1 MKIVKGIAI
10 YTGIILG
17 AILILGVVLMGL
29 MFIFPSFGLFGY
41 NFQYKSMDSTL
52 FSNIDFANYETDDMK
67 LSTSSPVVNLY
78 INNGNYNLIL
88 KPTKYGELQSY
99 VESNYAGF
107 VKTESGVFETTLIA
121 DGVVVKN
128 SATGKN
134 ELNLTL
140 DLNGPKGG
148 VVFRGGND
156 FYVSVPYEYNGKVV
170 SYNITANADGG
181 DVTLQ
186 NSDNKNEFDRNLNA
200 VSFNISTGRGNV
212 VIKGLQSK
220 EEGGKI
226 VENKEVT
233 IKSMS
238 ISTKG
243 GVVDLSNFDKLT
255 IEEKLLLKST
265 RADYVFKKLIA
276 EKGIEIVG
284 DNVRFQADEVTARE
298 DGFVY
303 KSATGG
309 LDIGKLNCS
318 NVDIDNYVE
327 QGNDTYKLE
336 YRVNDGGSYTN
347 IESGTNWAIKYV
359 NYESTILTDSAQIDI
374 DELIGKFGI
383 ENEYGNITIKH
394 CTNQGSIR
402 NEHGNVTIN
411 TSGYFNDSKVG
422 TAGVQYAP
430 TSSLIIY
437 NGYGKIYV
445 GKYFQNG
452 VFTTENGDIECY
464 SAYKMLDSNNNKHYY
479 TNILTDDGNVVF
491 ESEGNA
497 CSVISTGK
505 SNITAKITNVTK
517 HISTDSILFE
527 GEQVNYGFKVNSGNL
542 NVTLPSAGNSFDIKA
557 SGNVNGYV
565 TTSTPIENNIL
576 AKINYVSGQPNVVYP
591 AYVRLIGGDVE
602 IRGSY

>member
-1 MKIVKGIAI
+1 MKTFKGIAI

-17 AILILGVVLMGL
+17 TILILGLILMGA
-29 MFIFPSFGLFGY
+29 MFIFPKFGLFGY
-41 NFQYKSMDSTL
+41 NFQYKSMESTL
-52 FSNIDFANYETDDMK
+52 FNDIKIENFETNK
-67 LSTSSPVVNLY
+67 LTISKTSPVVNLHV
-78 INNGNYNLIL
+78 NNGNYNLIL
-88 KPTKYGELQSY
+88 QPTDGEVVKSY
-99 VESNYAGF
+99 VNSSYAGF
-107 VKTESGVFETTLIA
+107 VKTESGVFNTTLITQ
-121 DGVVVKN
+121 GVVVKN
-128 SATGKN
+128 NLTGEN

-140 DLNGPKGG
+140 DLNEPKGA
-148 VVFRGGND
+148 VTFRDGNNL
-156 FYVSVPYEYNGKVV
+156 YISVPYMLDGNVIT
-170 SYNITANADGG
+170 YNISVNADGG
-181 DVTLQ
+181 DINLTNSTKDNAFNKPLNTL
-186 NSDNKNEFDRNLNA
+186 SL
-200 VSFNISTGRGNV
+200 NISTGRGNV
-212 VIKGLQSK
+212 KVKGLDTK
-220 EEGGKI
+220 EENGKV

-233 IKSMS
+233 LNSLS
-238 ISTKG
+238 FTTKG

-255 IEEKLLLKST
+255 IKEKLILNST

-284 DNVRFQADEVTARE
+284 DNVRFQADEVTARV

-318 NVDIDNYVE
+318 NVDIDHLEKQEN
-327 QGNDTYKLE
+327 NTYALK
-336 YRVNDGGSYTN
+336 YRVVTESGFTN
-347 IESGTNWAIKYV
+347 INSATNWNLVYE
-359 NYESTILTDSAQIDI
+359 NYESTILTESAQIDI

-411 TSGYFNDSKVG
+411 TSGYFNDANVG
-422 TAGVQYAP
+422 TTEVQYAP

-464 SAYKMLDSNNNKHYY
+464 SSYKMLDDNKHFY
-479 TNILTDDGNVVF
+479 TKILTDDGNVVF
-491 ESEGNA
+491 ESEANG

-505 SNITAKITNVTK
+505 GNITAKLGNVFK
-517 HISTDSILFE
+517 HSPEDVLVFE
-527 GEQVNYGFKVNSGNL
+527 NEEVNYGFKVNSGDL

-565 TTSTPIENNIL
+565 TTSAQIENDKIV
-576 AKINYVSGQPNVVYP
+576 KINYVSGKPNVTYA
-591 AYVRLIGGDVE
+591 AYVRLIGGDVA